1 MRIAICSILFGCFIP
16 TSGSARVSEEIHR
29 DRLILCSQVIINDP
43 AQAIIQNLADDCCYS
58 GDRIRDCHLYDWASP
73 LRFRP
78 VGHP

>member
-1 MRIAICSILFGCFIP
+1 MRIVICSILLGCFIP
-16 TSGSARVSEEIHR
+16 PWSSATVLQEIHR

-43 AQAIIQNLADDCCYS
+43 AQAIIENLADDCCNS

-73 LRFRP
+73 MRFRP